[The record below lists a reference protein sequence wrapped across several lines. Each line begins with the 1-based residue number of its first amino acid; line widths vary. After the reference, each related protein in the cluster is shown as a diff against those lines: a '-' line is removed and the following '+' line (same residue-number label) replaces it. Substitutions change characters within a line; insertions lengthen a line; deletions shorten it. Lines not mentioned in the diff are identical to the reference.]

1 MLLKDDSGSS
11 SNSSSSNMPV
21 VLSNKRQKQEGKE
34 RFLLYL
40 FISESPLEISA
51 SFGEGNLLT
60 VSLALMYSCR
70 HTQRHCLFLIQTQA
84 SWQPTLTIRGTIHF
98 LIEFK
103 CSFTWRESI
112 IDTASKGKDLWL

>member
-1 MLLKDDSGSS
+1 MAAAAAAACLLYFPTRGKSKKA
-11 SNSSSSNMPV
+11 
-21 VLSNKRQKQEGKE
+21 KRE

-40 FISESPLEISA
+40 FISKSPLEITA
-51 SFGEGNLLT
+51 SFGEGNLHT
-60 VSLALMYSCR
+60 VSLALMYSCG

-84 SWQPTLTIRGTIHF
+84 SWQSRLTRATIHF